1 MKNSTLTSTF
11 TSSRTARRASA
22 RPGLV
27 RVAVSAT
34 AGAVLLSG
42 SLLAGGAATA
52 HEEGTS
58 SGGASTHSRDGAGKQ
73 LAALKKS
80 LAPYRDVHVAE
91 AAGFIPVSGCEESDE
106 GGMGVHY
113 LHPARAA
120 QAPDATQPSI
130 LLYAPTADGSMRLLG
145 AEWFQADADQD
156 VHTDA
161 DRPALFGQPFDGPM
175 PGHNPMMP
183 VHYDLHVWLY
193 DSNPAGVFA
202 PWNPSVHC

>member
-1 MKNSTLTSTF
+1 MTRSTRTTSRNLRPDRVRLT
-11 TSSRTARRASA
+11 
-22 RPGLV
+22 
-27 RVAVSAT
+27 VSAA
-34 AGAVLLSG
+34 AGAALLSA
-42 SLLAGGAATA
+42 SLLAGGTATA
-52 HEEGTS
+52 HEEETS
-58 SGGASTHSRDGAGKQ
+58 SAAATHSRDGAGGQ

-80 LAPYRDVHVAE
+80 LALYRDVRAAE
-91 AAGFIPVSGCEESDE
+91 ADGFIPVSGCEESDE

-113 LHPARAA
+113 LNPARAA
-120 QAPDATQPSI
+120 QAPDAAKPAI
-130 LLYAPTADGSMRLLG
+130 LLYAPEGDGTMRLLG

-161 DRPALFGQPFDGPM
+161 DRPTLFGQPFDGPM

-202 PWNPSVHC
+202 PWNSSVHC

>member
-1 MKNSTLTSTF
+1 MNRSTRTSAR
-11 TSSRTARRASA
+11 TSL

-27 RVAVSAT
+27 RLAVSAT
-34 AGAVLLSG
+34 AGAVLLTG
-42 SLLAGGAATA
+42 SLLAGGAAIA
-52 HEEGTS
+52 HDEQTTT
-58 SGGASTHSRDGAGKQ
+58 GGAATHSRDGAGRQ
-73 LAALKKS
+73 LAALKRS
-80 LAPYRDVHVAE
+80 LAPFQDVRAAE
-91 AAGFIPVSGCEESDE
+91 AAGFIPVSGCEVSDE

-113 LHPARAA
+113 LHPGRAA

-130 LLYAPTADGSMRLLG
+130 LLYEPTADGSMRLLG

-156 VHTDA
+156 VHTDV
-161 DRPALFGQPFDGPM
+161 DRPTLFGKAFDGPM

-202 PWNPSVHC
+202 PWNPSVDC

>member
-1 MKNSTLTSTF
+1 MNRSTRTSAR
-11 TSSRTARRASA
+11 TSR

-27 RVAVSAT
+27 RLAVSAT
-34 AGAVLLSG
+34 AGTAVLTG

-52 HEEGTS
+52 HDAETTTGS
-58 SGGASTHSRDGAGKQ
+58 GASTHSRDAAGRQ

-80 LAPYRDVHVAE
+80 LAPFQDVRAAE
-91 AAGFIPVSGCEESDE
+91 AAGFIPASGCEVSDE

-120 QAPDATQPSI
+120 QAPDAAVPSI
-130 LLYAPTADGSMRLLG
+130 LLYEPRADGSLRLLG

-156 VHTDA
+156 LHTDA
-161 DRPALFGQPFDGPM
+161 DRPTLFGQPFNGPM

-183 VHYDLHVWLY
+183 VHYDLHVWLF

-202 PWNPSVHC
+202 PWNPSVDC

>member
-1 MKNSTLTSTF
+1 MNSSTR
-11 TSSRTARRASA
+11 TTARTSR

-27 RVAVSAT
+27 RLVASAT
-34 AGAVLLSG
+34 AGAALLSV

-52 HEEGTS
+52 HEEETS
-58 SGGASTHSRDGAGKQ
+58 SGGAAAHSRDGAGGQ

-80 LAPYRDVHVAE
+80 LAVYRDVRAAE
-91 AAGFIPVSGCEESDE
+91 ADGFIPVSGCEESDE

-113 LHPARAA
+113 LNPARAA
-120 QAPDATQPSI
+120 QAPDAAKPAI
-130 LLYAPTADGSMRLLG
+130 LLYAPDGDGTMRLLG

-156 VHTDA
+156 LHTDA
-161 DRPALFGQPFDGPM
+161 DRPTLFGQPFDGPM

-202 PWNPSVHC
+202 PWNTSVHC

>member
-1 MKNSTLTSTF
+1 MKRPTRNPARTSL
-11 TSSRTARRASA
+11 RPGVIRLLASA
-22 RPGLV
+22 
-27 RVAVSAT
+27 S
-34 AGAVLLSG
+34 AGAAVLSG

-52 HEEGTS
+52 HDGETS
-58 SGGASTHSRDGAGKQ
+58 AGGAATHSRDGAGRQ

-80 LAPYRDVHVAE
+80 LAVYQDVSAAE
-91 AAGFIPVSGCEESDE
+91 AAGFVPVSGCEASDE
-106 GGMGVHY
+106 GAMGVHY
-113 LHPARAA
+113 LNPGRAA
-120 QAPDATQPSI
+120 QAPDATKPSI
-130 LLYAPTADGSMRLLG
+130 LLYAPTSDGGMRLLG

-161 DRPALFGQPFDGPM
+161 DRPTLFGQPFDGPM

-183 VHYDLHVWLY
+183 VHYDLHVWLF